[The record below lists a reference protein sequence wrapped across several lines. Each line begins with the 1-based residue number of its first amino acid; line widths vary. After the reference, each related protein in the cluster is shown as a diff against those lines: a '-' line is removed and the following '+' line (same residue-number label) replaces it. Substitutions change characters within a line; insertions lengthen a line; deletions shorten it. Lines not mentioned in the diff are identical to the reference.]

1 MPSMVLGVDG
11 GNTKSIALL
20 AAADGRVVGAG
31 RAGCGDIYTSTPE
44 LAIAELDRAVG
55 AALLDAGGQPEDI
68 VSAAFS
74 LAGADWQEDFEF
86 LRAEL
91 ARRLGHP
98 AALVVV
104 NDAIG
109 ALRAGTPDG
118 VGVSIVCG
126 TGSAIGARSNGNAWH
141 TSFWAEDCG
150 AIAMGRL
157 ALRAVVRSELG
168 LDPPTDLATRALEA
182 FRVASV
188 DELLHLLSRR
198 GTPTALVARLAP
210 SVLDAAHGSDP
221 AASRIVSSLG
231 LTLGSYAGVAARR
244 VGLID
249 GPFSLVFAGGVF
261 RHPGSLLREAI
272 VSALPGAHPVDAG
285 FEPAVG
291 ALLLAF
297 DRLGHAPS
305 LEALRQTMPPTEYF
319 STDVSIY

>member
-1 MPSMVLGVDG
+1 MILGVDG
-11 GNTKSIALL
+11 GNTKSVALV

-44 LAIAELDRAVG
+44 RALAELDRAVG
-55 AALLDAGGQPEDI
+55 AALLSAGGQPEDI

-74 LAGADWQEDFEF
+74 LAGADWPEDFEF
-86 LRAEL
+86 LRLEL
-91 ARRLGHP
+91 ARRLGHSAP
-98 AALVVV
+98 LVVV

-109 ALRAGTPDG
+109 ALWAGTPDG
-118 VGVSIVCG
+118 VGVSIACG
-126 TGSAIGARSNGNAWH
+126 TGSAIGARSNGTAWH

-188 DELLHLLSRR
+188 DELLHIVTRR
-198 GTPTALVARLAP
+198 GAATALVARLAP
-210 SVLDAAHGSDP
+210 GALDAAQRSDP

-249 GPFSLVFAGGVF
+249 GPFSLVFSGGIF
-261 RHPGSLLREAI
+261 RHPGSLLRETV
-272 VSALPGAHPVDAG
+272 VSALPSARPVDAG

-291 ALLLAF
+291 ALLIAF
-297 DRLGHAPS
+297 DRLGHGPD
-305 LEALRQTMPPTEYF
+305 LGVLRRTMPSAEF
-319 STDVSIY
+319 FATDVPIF